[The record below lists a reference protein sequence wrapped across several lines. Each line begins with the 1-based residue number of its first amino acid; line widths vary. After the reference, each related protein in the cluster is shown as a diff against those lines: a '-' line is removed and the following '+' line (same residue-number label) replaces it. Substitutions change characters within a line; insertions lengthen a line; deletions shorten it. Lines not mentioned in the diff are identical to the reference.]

1 MLFSIVLA
9 ALYVPTCSA
18 HELNDDFEKSHGS
31 LVYFLSRVT

>member
-9 ALYVPTCSA
+9 PLYIPTCSA
-18 HELNDDFEKSHGS
+18 RELNDDFEKSHGS